1 MGMLFQKMESVYIG
15 YDMSLCG
22 DNALGDFNGAEG
34 KYKCRVHN
42 HDTQFLGN
50 GRGTSRGTA
59 GSVGMN
65 RNYMNQY
72 EILVPAKDREQAEY
86 IIRSIHQ
93 KERAGI

>member
-1 MGMLFQKMESVYIG
+1 MLFQKMESVYIG

-22 DNALGDFNGAEG
+22 DIRDALGREG
-34 KYKCRVHN
+34 IKYKCRVHN